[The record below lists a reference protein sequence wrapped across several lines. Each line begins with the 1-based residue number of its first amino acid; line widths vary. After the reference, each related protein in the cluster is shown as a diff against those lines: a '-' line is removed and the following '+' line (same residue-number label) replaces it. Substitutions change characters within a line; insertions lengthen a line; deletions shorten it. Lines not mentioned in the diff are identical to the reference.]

1 MEREKF
7 KKVVLE
13 LKERLELEI
22 GTNPLTKEEGIKIN
36 GLAGEYDILFIRE
49 NRDEIIKTLKKLNSE
64 KIKINIEISKSDY
77 EKLSKISENLNI
89 TVEEL
94 IIRKISKF

>member
-77 EKLSKISENLNI
+77 
-89 TVEEL
+89 V
-94 IIRKISKF
+94 

>member
-13 LKERLELEI
+13 LKERLDLEI
-22 GTNPLTKEEGIKIN
+22 GINPLTKEEGIKIN

-49 NRDEIIKTLKKLNSE
+49 NRDEIIKTLKELNSE

-77 EKLSKISENLNI
+77 EKLSKISEKLNI
-89 TVEEL
+89 TVAEL
-94 IIRKISKF
+94 IIKRISEI

>member
-36 GLAGEYDILFIRE
+36 GLAGEYDILFIKE
-49 NRDEIIKTLKKLNSE
+49 NRDEIIKTLKELNSE

-77 EKLSKISENLNI
+77 EKLSKISEKLNI
-89 TVEEL
+89 TVAEL
-94 IIRKISKF
+94 IIKRISEI

>member
-13 LKERLELEI
+13 LKERLDLEI
-22 GTNPLTKEEGIKIN
+22 GINPLTKEEGIKIN
-36 GLAGEYDILFIRE
+36 GLAGEYDILFIKE
-49 NRDEIIKTLKKLNSE
+49 NRDEIIKTLKELNSE

-77 EKLSKISENLNI
+77 EKLSKISEKLNI

-94 IIRKISKF
+94 IIKRISEI